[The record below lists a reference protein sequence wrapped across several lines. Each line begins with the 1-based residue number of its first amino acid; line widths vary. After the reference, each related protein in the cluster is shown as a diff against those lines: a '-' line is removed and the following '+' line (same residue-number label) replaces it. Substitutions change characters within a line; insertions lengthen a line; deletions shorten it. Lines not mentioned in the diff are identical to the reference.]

1 MKLTKEM
8 FNDALQA
15 GREGKLGYFDIGFSA
30 TSYASFGTYGM
41 SIIRVKN
48 NGRSLLRKSV
58 GDWQNKT
65 LAEINKE
72 LNSQEWE
79 GEHK

>member
-1 MKLTKEM
+1 MRLTKEM
-8 FNDALQA
+8 LSKSLQA
-15 GREGKLGYFDIGFSA
+15 GKDGSLGHFGIGF
-30 TSYASFGTYGM
+30 TGNTYAEFGTYGM
-41 SIIRVKN
+41 SIMRIKN
-48 NGRSLLRKSV
+48 NGKVLLRKWV
-58 GDWQNKT
+58 GDWQNKS